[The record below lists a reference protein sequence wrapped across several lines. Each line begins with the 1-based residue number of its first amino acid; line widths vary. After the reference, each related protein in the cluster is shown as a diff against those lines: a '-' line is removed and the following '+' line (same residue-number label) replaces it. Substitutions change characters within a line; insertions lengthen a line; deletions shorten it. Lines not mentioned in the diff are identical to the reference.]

1 MSANNT
7 NNRRKKSN
15 STSSNA
21 DNPDNACVVCFKNVE
36 IYSIGECDHPVCY
49 ECSTRM
55 RVLCKQQECPICR
68 QGLEKVVFTY
78 DKLTYRELEAK
89 NRSEYFNTE
98 YKICFYTRPIQQAFF
113 QLLDHP
119 CPKCDHPVFRTF
131 ASLREHVEHEHGH
144 FYCDLCTDNLKIFSF
159 ERRCYSKD
167 ELMLHRR
174 KGDPDNKSH
183 RGHPLCEYCDKR
195 YLDRDELFRHL
206 RREHYFCHFCDA
218 DGCNEF
224 YKDYNAL
231 RKHFR
236 KDHYFCEEG
245 KCATEE
251 FTGAFRTEIDYKAHV
266 ANVHGKSFNK
276 QQAKQARTLQ
286 LEITLGPRGRSGQ
299 TEPHIA
305 NLRSRGHND
314 NEVEQQPE
322 PTHSTYT
329 QRAPQIDARN
339 EQDFPSLG
347 NGTPALSLLPL
358 PMGLRAKLG
367 SAGLARTKE
376 NFPALGGAESGG
388 GAGPSASRPKQNSIS
403 SVIKKNPSST
413 PTGMLIHVS
422 NRPSTSS
429 GGATSKKPNHS
440 NKKDFPSLPGSSK
453 AAAHAAFRE
462 DMIAS
467 NSNINYDNVS
477 AKHRSLMDDY
487 VSVANPNNFHK
498 LQLVQKEAEEAKAK
512 KAAFEASAPKL
523 DSIAFPALSMGSKAP
538 APAQPSWTKSQ
549 KQQREAENR
558 KSKVAPAPL
567 LNMNAKQKNSKY
579 NVQNGNSGNNSNSNN
594 NNNNTST
601 ENQNSNKK
609 EKKNKNAGTEGKKSP
624 GAPPPPTSHNN
635 KHQKKD
641 NNNENKP
648 ANANAN
654 PSVIKPAPVVANG
667 NVKNTQ
673 QQALNEQELGPRRVA
688 PPPGFSPLIKPPPG
702 FQNVTLNSVAKS
714 PNSLTFTSSMGESY
728 NIVPTH
734 SYMQPPEA
742 ITRNQKLVGH
752 FKDALKTPEALEEF
766 RKISQRFREGV
777 VKSQSYYEH
786 CQAALRD
793 RFGIIFPELLSLLPD
808 INKQQ
813 ELYLVHSQRLKSLPG
828 DQKKSNDKLE
838 VCSTCKQVLLVS
850 DADNHFKLHAM
861 RESFPT
867 LGNSDNKGNNAL
879 TANRK

>member
-1 MSANNT
+1 MSANNH
-7 NNRRKKSN
+7 RKKSD
-15 STSSNA
+15 SVSSNN

-55 RVLCKQQECPICR
+55 RVLCGQNECPICR
-68 QGLEKVVFTY
+68 QGLAKVIFTY
-78 DKLTYRELEAK
+78 EKKTYRELEAK
-89 NRSEYFNTE
+89 NRSEYFNQK
-98 YKICFYTRPIQQAFF
+98 YKICFYTKPIQQAFYN
-113 QLLDHP
+113 LLDHP
-119 CPKCDHPVFRTF
+119 CPKCDHPVFRNF
-131 ASLREHVEHEHGH
+131 APLREHVRKEHNH

-159 ERRCYSKD
+159 ERRCYSQA

-206 RREHYFCHFCDA
+206 RRDHYFCHFCDA

-224 YKDYNAL
+224 YKNYDSL
-231 RKHFR
+231 RNHFK
-236 KDHYFCEEG
+236 KDHFLCEEG
-245 KCATEE
+245 RCAEEE
-251 FTGAFRTEIDYKAHV
+251 FTGAFRTDIDYKAHI

-305 NLRSRGHND
+305 NLRSRGHNE
-314 NEVEQQPE
+314 NEFEPQPE
-322 PTHSTYT
+322 TSHSSFS
-329 QRAPQIDARN
+329 QRAPPIDARN

-347 NGTPALSLLPL
+347 NGTPALNLIPI
-358 PMGLRAKLG
+358 PMGMRAKLG

-388 GAGPSASRPKQNSIS
+388 GAAASTSRPKQTSIS

-429 GGATSKKPNHS
+429 GATSKKPNHPT
-440 NKKDFPSLPGSSK
+440 KKDFPALPGSSK
-453 AAAHAAFRE
+453 AAAQAAFRE
-462 DMIAS
+462 DMIPS
-467 NSNINYDNVS
+467 NTHLNYDNVS

-498 LQLVQKEAEEAKAK
+498 LQMVQKEAEEARAK

-523 DSIAFPALSMGSKAP
+523 DSTAFPALAMGSKPSAP
-538 APAQPSWTKSQ
+538 AAPSWTKSQ

-558 KSKVAPAPL
+558 RSKVAPAPL
-567 LNMNAKQKNSKY
+567 LNMNSKQKNSKY
-579 NVQNGNSGNNSNSNN
+579 NVQNGNSGNNTNN
-594 NNNNTST
+594 NSNNNTST
-601 ENQNSNKK
+601 ENSNKK
-609 EKKNKNAGTEGKKSP
+609 EKKNKNAAGTEGKKSP
-624 GAPPPPTSHNN
+624 AAPPSSGNN
-635 KHQKKD
+635 KQKKE

-648 ANANAN
+648 ANANTN
-654 PSVIKPAPVVANG
+654 VVKPTPVIVNG
-667 NVKNTQ
+667 NIKNSNDDNNGRENFHRTV
-673 QQALNEQELGPRRVA
+673 G
-688 PPPGFSPLIKPPPG
+688 PPPGFSAPIKPPPG

-714 PNSLTFTSSMGESY
+714 PNSLTFTSSLGESY

-734 SYMQPPEA
+734 SYIQPPEA

-766 RKISQRFREGV
+766 RQISQKFREGIY
-777 VKSQSYYEH
+777 KAQSYYEH

-793 RFGIIFPELLSLLPD
+793 KFDIIFPELLSLLPD

-828 DQKKSNDKLE
+828 DQKKSIAKLE
-838 VCSTCKQVLLVS
+838 VCSTCKQVLLAS

-867 LGNSDNKGNNAL
+867 LGNSDKVNNAL
-879 TANRK
+879 TAGRK